1 MPISSERPD
10 QSTSLIA
17 QHGQLVRSHATQ
29 TPRKTTQAKQTT
41 AKESR
46 TSRKVK
52 LLTNIHGERVLRLI
66 EDGRIP
72 PSALDNFFGR
82 HTERQTAILDAM
94 EQGASY
100 AAAYSNSSGCFD
112 TTSWAKLAR
121 RTATVRGLVLT
132 SVTRIF
138 RQTNR
143 ETELPVAISLYSEIG
158 SIVDQLLETVAE
170 HSLIPAPKPSIRKS
184 GQRKSGSDRAE
195 VDSIIP
201 SLRIAKSKLAKN
213 LRDAQRFVGKTG
225 EPPSVKDAARIAI
238 ECARIRNGIRLM
250 KLSRQPGADNAS
262 AADLGDYLGIGNE
275 YWSRFPASLPIRRPE
290 RTIATHQKPDADA
303 LVATWMAER
312 YLYPNNTCQ
321 VAFIPR
327 TRDQASL
334 RGYDAVM
341 DIGCV
346 HEPLRHRFDHKPPA
360 FEDRNE
366 HCAASLVFRHLADRG
381 VDVEHLSELVTLVHD
396 GDTIT
401 RRGKSE
407 HYARSRERGL
417 HAVVQHAKAYATSDA
432 MCYQGVAVYL
442 DAVRRGDDEAICRSN
457 RI

>member
-1 MPISSERPD
+1 MAISSERPD

-29 TPRKTTQAKQTT
+29 TPSRTMQAKQTT

-46 TSRKVK
+46 TSEKIKILAEV
-52 LLTNIHGERVLRLI
+52 HGERVLRFI
-66 EDGRIP
+66 ADGRVS
-72 PSALDNFFGR
+72 PSALDNFYGR
-82 HTERQTAILDAM
+82 HTERQTVILDAM

-100 AAAYSNSSGCFD
+100 SAAYSNSSGCFD

-132 SVTRIF
+132 SVTRVLK
-138 RQTNR
+138 QTCCDA
-143 ETELPVAISLYSEIG
+143 ELPGAISLYSEIG
-158 SIVDQLLETVAE
+158 SIADQLLETVAD
-170 HSLIPAPKPSIRKS
+170 HALIPAPKPNVRKS

-201 SLRIAKSKLAKN
+201 SLRIAKSKFWKN

-225 EPPSVKDAARIAI
+225 ELPSVKDAARIAI
-238 ECARIRNGIRLM
+238 ECARIRIGIKLM
-250 KLSRQPGADNAS
+250 ELSGQRGADNAS
-262 AADLGDYLGIGNE
+262 AVDLGDYLGIGSE
-275 YWSRFPASLPIRRPE
+275 YWSRFPTSLPIRRPE
-290 RTIATHQKPDADA
+290 RTIATHNDPYTDA

-312 YLYPNNTCQ
+312 YLYANNTCQ

-396 GDTIT
+396 GDAVT

-407 HYARSRERGL
+407 VYAHSRERGL

-432 MCYQGVAVYL
+432 MCFQGVAVYL
-442 DAVRRGDDEAICRSN
+442 DAVWCGDDKFFRRSN

>member
-10 QSTSLIA
+10 RSTGLMA
-17 QHGQLVRSHATQ
+17 RHGQLVRFHATQ
-29 TPRKTTQAKQTT
+29 KAPGNMQAKQTT

-46 TSRKVK
+46 TSRKIN
-52 LLTNIHGERVLRLI
+52 LLVEVHGEKFLRLI

-82 HTERQTAILDAM
+82 HLERQTAILDAM

-138 RQTNR
+138 RQTSR

-158 SIVDQLLETVAE
+158 SIVGQLLETVAE

-184 GQRKSGSDRAE
+184 GQRKSVSDRAK

-213 LRDAQRFVGKTG
+213 LRDAQRFVDKTG
-225 EPPSVKDAARIAI
+225 ESPSVENAARIAV
-238 ECARIRNGIRLM
+238 ECARIRNGIKLM
-250 KLSRQPGADNAS
+250 ELSGQQGNDYV
-262 AADLGDYLGIGNE
+262 AATGLGDYLGIGNE
-275 YWSRFPASLPIRRPE
+275 YWSRFPTSLPIRRPE
-290 RTIATHQKPDADA
+290 RTIATHNDPDTDA

-346 HEPLRHRFDHKPPA
+346 HKPPA

-396 GDTIT
+396 GDAAP

-407 HYARSRERGL
+407 NYARSRERGL

-432 MCYQGVAVYL
+432 MCYQGVALYL
-442 DAVRRGDDEAICRSN
+442 DAVWSGGDEAFRRSN
-457 RI
+457 RM